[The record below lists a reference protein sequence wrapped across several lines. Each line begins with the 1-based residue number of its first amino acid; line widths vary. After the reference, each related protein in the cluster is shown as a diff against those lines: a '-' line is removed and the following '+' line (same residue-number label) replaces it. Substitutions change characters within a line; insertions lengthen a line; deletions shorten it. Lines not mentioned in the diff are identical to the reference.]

1 MQSTQEDANDLAE
14 KQLAVDEA
22 REALTNAQNQRTVRV
37 FNPVTGQWEW
47 IANAKDIASAEEQL
61 QKAEESLL
69 KEQQSQ
75 ELDALKKLYEQNG
88 NLSDFTIGPGLSALI
103 GNASIDDMNA
113 FATAL
118 GLLSGGLT
126 TTADTSAKS
135 IFDSVDSHDT
145 VTQYTFNGV
154 TIDAGTAQNTS
165 LADLVAM
172 ISPLAITTNMPA

>member
-1 MQSTQEDANDLAE
+1 M
-14 KQLAVDEA
+14 
-22 REALTNAQNQRTVRV
+22 
-37 FNPVTGQWEW
+37 
-47 IANAKDIASAEEQL
+47 
-61 QKAEESLL
+61 
-69 KEQQSQ
+69 
-75 ELDALKKLYEQNG
+75 
-88 NLSDFTIGPGLSALI
+88 I

-154 TIDAGTAQNTS
+154 TIDSGTAQNTS